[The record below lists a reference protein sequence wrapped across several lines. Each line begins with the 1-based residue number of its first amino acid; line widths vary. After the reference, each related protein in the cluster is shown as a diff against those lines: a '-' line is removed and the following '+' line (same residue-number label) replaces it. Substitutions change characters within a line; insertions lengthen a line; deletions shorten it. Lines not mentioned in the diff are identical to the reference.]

1 MDSQSQPSQKF
12 GIIMLREWQEESL
25 YQQEERQ
32 VSQISE
38 ATSKSK
44 IKKSEVKYYYK
55 VW

>member
-1 MDSQSQPSQKF
+1 MGSQRQPSQKF
-12 GIIMLREWQEESL
+12 GIFMLSERQEESL
-25 YQQEERQ
+25 YQWEERRV
-32 VSQISE
+32 VSK